1 MFIEAGSMSKSPSSD
16 AIYKDRLARFRA
28 LMAKNKLDA
37 FLINNRMDQFWLTGF
52 TGEDGA
58 VLVTPGQVVL
68 LTDGRFDEAA
78 TLEAPW
84 CRKVVRK
91 VRDAKT
97 NATVIRRFKPRRVG
111 FEPAH
116 LDVANFVALTRELK
130 PARLVAISGLMRGL
144 RMIKD
149 TAEVVAIR
157 NAIRIA
163 EAVFS
168 VMNAWLKPGLRERE
182 IAARLVY
189 EMQNAGAQAPSFAPI
204 IAAGANGSLPHYEAG
219 DARIDAASPL
229 LVDWGARAGWYVSD
243 LTRMVWLGSIP
254 AELWKP
260 FDTCRKAHDAAISA
274 IKPGAKAA
282 TVDKA
287 ARSVISEAGLGER
300 FTHALGH
307 GIGLDVHEAP
317 RLGKQSKDVLAAGM
331 VVTVEPGIYLPGV
344 GGVRVESDV
353 LVTPSGCEVLS
364 TLPY

>member
-1 MFIEAGSMSKSPSSD
+1 MFIEAGSMSKPTSPI
-16 AIYKDRLARFRA
+16 ALYRDRIARFRE
-28 LMAKNKLDA
+28 LMAKNKLDV
-37 FLINNRMDQFWLTGF
+37 FLINSRMDQFWLTGF

-58 VLVTPGQVVL
+58 VLVTPNQVVL

-78 TLEAPW
+78 TIEAPW
-84 CRKVVRK
+84 CRKVIRK

-97 NATVIRRFKPRRVG
+97 NAKIIRRFKPRRIG
-111 FEPAH
+111 FEPGH
-116 LDVANFVALTRELK
+116 LDVGNYVALTKELK
-130 PARLVAISGLMRGL
+130 PAKLVAVSGLMRGL

-149 TAEVVAIR
+149 ASEVAAIR

-163 EAVFS
+163 ESVFTAMQS
-168 VMNAWLKPGLRERE
+168 WLKPGLRERE
-182 IAARLVY
+182 VAARLVY
-189 EMQNAGAQAPSFAPI
+189 EMQTVGAQAPSFAPI
-204 IAAGANGSLPHYEAG
+204 IATDKNGSLPHYEAG
-219 DARIDAASPL
+219 DAVIGAESPL
-229 LVDWGARAGWYVSD
+229 LIDWGARAGWYVSD

-254 AELWKP
+254 TALRKP
-260 FDTCRKAHDAAISA
+260 FETCRKAHDAAISA

-282 TVDKA
+282 AVDKS
-287 ARSVISEAGLGER
+287 ARSVIAEAGLGAQ